1 MKKRIAFFLAV
12 TVFMLSFTGC
22 GEKTEVPELL
32 YPVETANAVCVVK
45 KAPMTVVQSTGG
57 YVVPERVD
65 MKFDYETSAYRVGVS
80 LGEHVTKGQLLME
93 LNPELEDDI
102 KRLEISLVREQ
113 TEYDYDLEQFNKQL
127 KNIRN
132 YANMLGSSY
141 DGRMMRLQMQEMQ
154 LNFDRSHQEQAKKIA
169 EEREELAKK
178 QQEAA
183 DAKVYAPCD
192 GTIVYLSVYEDGDRI
207 AKDRTFLSI
216 AKDDTKLLAC
226 GYVSASDYASYSSVK
241 ARIGEDEYDVTYL
254 PYTEEEVY
262 KLERTGNR
270 YDSYFSADLKDSV
283 QIGDYVQ
290 FLFTRTTDS
299 PVISVP
305 TSAITKYGTQYS
317 VMIVREG
324 YMETREV
331 TVGESSLNDT
341 EITSGLSEG
350 DVVFVAKN
358 LARFGVTY
366 ETKQPTT
373 VTYKE
378 NIGCTGARKIA
389 RITEPFENP
398 VPGKISEIHVKG
410 ISDITV
416 KKGDPIFTVK
426 SSVGRADQEQAK
438 VDLRKYTDDYEE
450 MKKSYEK
457 QLEDLEKRM
466 RNMSRSSLEY
476 ALAELDRDDL
486 KQEIAKLDEEA
497 AEEIEKL
504 TKRIENFEAWADQS
518 VTIYAE
524 KDCVIS
530 SISKYKVGTDIAEG
544 QILFELYDLDSYYIC
559 IEAPAEGTRLRYGQS
574 VMLSS
579 SVGSVEVQLPAHII
593 SAENVRPNDVNDKNV
608 IYVALDE
615 PDRYAETGSTSVLY
629 YDEYNVS
636 GCMVIDES
644 LVYHNPKA
652 ETTQQTT
659 QQPNNQQGGWGNWG
673 MVEEE
678 PVYEEAESYK
688 FDSEEHETSKG
699 KAYVWVYD
707 EAGCA
712 VKRYVRVMR
721 VAGKQCWIVDGLKE
735 NDTIIVH

>member
-1 MKKRIAFFLAV
+1 MKKRIALFLAV

-22 GEKTEVPELL
+22 GEKVEVPELL

-57 YVVPERVD
+57 YVVPECVD
-65 MKFDYETSAYRVGVS
+65 MKFDYDTSAYRVGVS

-93 LNPELEDDI
+93 LNPDLEEDI
-102 KRLEISLVREQ
+102 KRLELSLVREQ
-113 TEYDYDLEQFNKQL
+113 TEYDYDLEQFNKQI

-141 DGRMMRLQMQEMQ
+141 DGRMLRLQMQEMQ
-154 LNFDRSHQEQAKKIA
+154 LNFDRSHEELAKKIA
-169 EEREELAKK
+169 KEREELEKK

-192 GTIVYLSVYEDGDRI
+192 GTIVYLSVAEDGDAI
-207 AKDRTFLSI
+207 VKDRTFLSI
-216 AKDDTKLLAC
+216 AKDGTKLLAC
-226 GYVSASDYASYSSVK
+226 GYVSASDYASYSNVTAK
-241 ARIGEDEYDVTYL
+241 IGEDEYDVTYL

-262 KLERTGNR
+262 KLERTGNK
-270 YDSYFSADLKDSV
+270 YDSYFTADLKDSV
-283 QIGDYVQ
+283 KIGDYVQ
-290 FLFTRTTDS
+290 FVFTRTTGT

-317 VMIVREG
+317 VTIVREG

-331 TVGESSLNDT
+331 TVGESGLNDT

-358 LARFGVTY
+358 LARFGVAY
-366 ETKQPTT
+366 ETKNPTT
-373 VTYKE
+373 ITYKE
-378 NIGCTGARKIA
+378 NVGCTGARKVA
-389 RITEPFENP
+389 RITDPFENP

-450 MKKSYEK
+450 ARKAIEKKI
-457 QLEDLEKRM
+457 EDLEKRM
-466 RNMSRSSLEY
+466 RNISRSSLEY
-476 ALAELDRDDL
+476 SLAELDRDDL
-486 KQEIAKLDEEA
+486 KEEIAKLDEEA
-497 AEEIEKL
+497 AEQIEKL
-504 TKRIENFEAWADQS
+504 TKRIENFEAWTDQS
-518 VTIYAE
+518 VTICAE

-544 QILFELYDLDSYYIC
+544 QILFDMYDLNSYCIC
-559 IEAPAEGTRLRYGQS
+559 IESPSETTRLRYGQS
-574 VMLSS
+574 VTLSS
-579 SVGSVEVQLPAHII
+579 AVDSVEVQLPAHII
-593 SAENVRPNDVNDKNV
+593 SAANVRPDDVNDKNV

-615 PDRYAETGSTSVLY
+615 PDRYAETGPTSVLY
-629 YDEYNVS
+629 YDEYNIG

-644 LVYHNPKA
+644 LVYHNPKT
-652 ETTQQTT
+652 ETTQKTT
-659 QQPNNQQGGWGNWG
+659 TQPNNQPGGGGGWGP
-673 MVEEE
+673 VEEE
-678 PVYEEAESYK
+678 PIYEEAESYK

-707 EAGCA
+707 ESGCA
-712 VKRYVRVMR
+712 VKRYIRVMR
-721 VAGKQCWIVDGLKE
+721 VSGKQCWIVDGLKDS
-735 NDTIIVH
+735 DTIIVH